1 MRLERYRNQSG
12 VVLFMCLIMLLLL
25 TVMGISSV
33 QTTSLQ
39 QRMARNATDTNL
51 AFQAAESALR
61 DGEMLLESMTSTVNF
76 DAGNAEDNGFYYEEE
91 PGDEP
96 NWRALDWSGAN
107 GYREAET
114 EITGVEIQPKYI
126 LEHVKEVI
134 SDADS
139 LNLDNIGQDTGTGR
153 TQVFRVTARGTGGTA
168 TAQVV
173 IQATYGRRF

>member
-1 MRLERYRNQSG
+1 MRIEHYRNQGG

-39 QRMARNATDTNL
+39 QRMARNASDTNL

-61 DGEMLLESMTSTVNF
+61 DGEILLESMTSTVNF
-76 DAGNAEDNGFYYEEE
+76 DAGNAENNGFYYEEE

-96 NWRALDWSGAN
+96 NWRTLDWSGAN

-139 LNLDNIGQDTGTGR
+139 LNLDNM
-153 TQVFRVTARGTGGTA
+153 ARIREQG
-168 TAQVV
+168 VL
-173 IQATYGRRF
+173 RCFE